1 MSTRSNEETTRRHSG
16 RLNRRAFLL
25 SFALVVIPVLAK
37 SWPF

>member
-1 MSTRSNEETTRRHSG
+1 MSTRSNEETPRRHPG
-16 RLNRRAFLL
+16 RSNRKAFLL